1 MTEILDFGRLSDF
14 VRSAALARVTAYFQS
29 PHVRSIIAETPNI
42 EKYEISDQPEDQRFV
57 SSVHIQRYFANLF
70 EKLPLIAITT
80 VSSSRFQ
87 MNIGKP
93 LINDGYVGSLVGS
106 VPEPF
111 DLDDGDYIDLEIGG
125 IPYSVWFSADMFT
138 DIDVVTIQ
146 ELHDLFLQLLP
157 FVSAYDGGSGVI
169 ALSDV
174 YNRPII
180 VVDGTAVS
188 KLGLTVGQG
197 TASKRSQSLG
207 ISERMSLS
215 IDVVTQ
221 DRNQR
226 TELADVLSTLFGFY
240 LFDHDLGQWVYPK
253 NSIIFRGEM
262 TRRGESEVALENAPI
277 SKLYLDS
284 IDVPLIAFA
293 SVERME
299 EIEDLTISAEQN
311 IL

>member
-1 MTEILDFGRLSDF
+1 VAEILEFGRLSDF
-14 VRSAALARVTAYFQS
+14 VRSTALVKVREYFES
-29 PHVRSIIAETPNI
+29 PYVRSIVAETPNI
-42 EKYEISDQPEDQRFV
+42 EKYEISDQPEDERFV

-80 VSSSRFQ
+80 VGASRFQ

-93 LINDGYVGSLVGS
+93 LVNDGYVGSLVGS
-106 VPEPF
+106 VSEPF

-125 IPYSVWFSADMFT
+125 ITYSVLFSADMFT
-138 DIDVVTIQ
+138 DIDVVSIQ

-157 FVSAYDGGSGVI
+157 FVSVYDGGAGVLT
-169 ALSDV
+169 LSDI
-174 YNRPII
+174 YNRPI
-180 VVDGTAVS
+180 VVVEGTAVS
-188 KLGLTVGQG
+188 KLGLTAGQG
-197 TASKRSQSLG
+197 TASKRSQGLG
-207 ISERMSLS
+207 ISERMSLN

-240 LFDHDLGQWVYPK
+240 LYDKNIGQWVFPR
-253 NSIIFRGEM
+253 NSIIFRGELN
-262 TRRGESEVALENAPI
+262 RQGESEVTLENAPI

-284 IDVPLIAFA
+284 ISVSLIAFA
-293 SVERME
+293 SVERE
-299 EIEDLTISAEQN
+299 EVIEDLTILAEQI